1 MSNQAPPKPRPPAPP
16 LPDPDRGPLPSRG
29 RLIAFALIVVAC
41 LAAGG
46 IYAIRAERAERK
58 AIQDAPK
65 VALLTGADAAELRG
79 KPRLLFRSTALGTDY
94 GKVALAPLSAP
105 DGPRALTPI
114 ACDRVAYTA
123 GHGLCLAAEQG
134 AVTTYKAFLFD
145 SGFRTTAELP
155 VSGLPS
161 RARLSPDAKYAVTT
175 VFVSG
180 HSYAGPAF
188 STETVVWEVATG
200 KRVGNL
206 EQVLVVTKDGERF
219 RKADFNFWGVTF
231 TADDNR
237 FYATLGSGGKTYLI
251 EGNLAGRSA
260 RVLRENVEC
269 PSLSPDGRRIVFK
282 KRDTGPGPVTWR
294 LHVLDLVTMTET
306 PLAETRT
313 VDDQVEWLDDEYVLY
328 ALNDEGGTAATE
340 TWRVRADGM
349 GKPELTVRGAFSP
362 AVVTS

>member
-1 MSNQAPPKPRPPAPP
+1 LSNQAPPRARPAPP
-16 LPDPDRGPLPSRG
+16 DPGPDRGPLPSRG
-29 RLIAFALIVVAC
+29 RLIAFALVVVAC
-41 LAAGG
+41 AAAGG
-46 IYAIRAERAERK
+46 IYAVRAQHAERRK
-58 AIQDAPK
+58 AQAAPK
-65 VALLTGADAAELRG
+65 VAVLTGAGAAELRG

-105 DGPRALTPI
+105 NGPRALSGI
-114 ACDRVAYTA
+114 ACDRVAFTA
-123 GHGLCLAAEQG
+123 GHGLCMAAEQG

-145 SGFRTTAELP
+145 DEFRTTAELP

-161 RARLSPDAKYAVTT
+161 RARLSPGAKYAVTT

-188 STETVVWEVATG
+188 STETVIWEVATG
-200 KRVGNL
+200 KRAGNL
-206 EQVLVVTKDGERF
+206 EQMLVVTKDGKRF

-231 TADDNR
+231 AADDNR
-237 FYATLGSGGKTYLI
+237 FYATLGTGGKTYLI
-251 EGNLAGRSA
+251 QGDLAARSA
-260 RVLRENVEC
+260 RVLRGNVEC
-269 PSLSPDGRRIVFK
+269 PSLSPDGTRIVFK

-294 LHVLDLVTMTET
+294 LHVMDLATMTET

-340 TWRVRADGM
+340 TWRVRADGL
-349 GKPELTVRGAFSP
+349 GKPELMVQGAFSP
-362 AVVTS
+362 AVITG